1 MSIQVVLEKIVHY
14 LIDTNIIIYRLKNLG
29 NVNANFL
36 KNKDKHMSLSV
47 ISYGELVFGAKK
59 SKAVEKN
66 METVNAIKS
75 IFPLLEITS
84 EIMNIFGEIKA
95 YTQKIGKTIDDMDL
109 LIAATAIT
117 NNFTLVTH
125 NTKHFKNIPNL
136 KVEDWF

>member
-1 MSIQVVLEKIVHY
+1 MHY

-36 KNKDKHMSLSV
+36 KNEDKHMSLSV
-47 ISYGELVFGAKK
+47 VSYGELVFGARK

-66 METVNAIKS
+66 METVNVIKS
-75 IFPLLEITS
+75 IFPLIEITS

-95 YTQKIGKTIDDMDL
+95 YTQKIGKTIDDMHL

-125 NTKHFKNIPNL
+125 NTKHFENIPNL
-136 KVEDWF
+136 KIEDWF

>member
-1 MSIQVVLEKIVHY
+1 MHY

-47 ISYGELVFGAKK
+47 ISYGELVFGTKK